1 MDASAVVSAFVLAG
15 GESSRMGSDKALLV
29 LPTGETLLDR
39 ALRLA
44 KTVSDT
50 VRLVAPNARYSGRVG
65 VPVVEDIYPACGPL
79 AGIHAALSASATE
92 LNLVLGVDCPLVT
105 PELLRFLVRIAAGTD
120 KLATVPRVAG
130 HLHNVCA
137 VYRRVFAKIAERILA
152 GSAAAS
158 TPPCATAAHVGDPGL
173 HAAASNS
180 GKRRG
185 TRIDGIFT
193 EVPSRI
199 VEEDELREAG
209 FGAEL
214 FANVNTPAEF
224 AALTLRW
231 QP

>member
-1 MDASAVVSAFVLAG
+1 MDASAAVSAFVLAG

-39 ALRLA
+39 ALRRA

-50 VRLVAPNARYSGRVG
+50 VKLVAPNARYSERVD

-105 PELLRFLVRIAAGTD
+105 PELLRFLVRVAAGTD

-137 VYRRVFAKIAERILA
+137 VYRREFAKIAERILA
-152 GSAAAS
+152 GSAVDG
-158 TPPCATAAHVGDPGL
+158 T
-173 HAAASNS
+173 

-185 TRIDGIFT
+185 TRIDCLFT
-193 EVPSRI
+193 ETPSRI
-199 VEEDELREAG
+199 VEEDELRDAG

>member
-1 MDASAVVSAFVLAG
+1 MDAPVIVSAFVLAG
-15 GESSRMGSDKALLV
+15 GESSRMGRDKALLV

-44 KTVSDT
+44 KSVSEM
-50 VRLVAPNARYSGRVG
+50 VRVVAPNARYSEIAGA
-65 VPVVEDIYPACGPL
+65 PVVEDIYPACGPL

-105 PELLRFLVRIAAGTD
+105 PELLRFLVRVAAGTD
-120 KLATVPRVAG
+120 KLATVPRVQG

-137 VYRRVFAKIAERILA
+137 VYRREFVKIAERILA
-152 GSAAAS
+152 GSAA
-158 TPPCATAAHVGDPGL
+158 VGRSAVG
-173 HAAASNS
+173 
-180 GKRRG
+180 GTGRRRG
-185 TRIDGIFT
+185 TRVDRLFT
-193 EVPSRI
+193 EAPTRI
-199 VEEDELREAG
+199 VEEDELRLAG

-224 AALTLRW
+224 AALTLRL

>member
-1 MDASAVVSAFVLAG
+1 MDAPAAVSAFVLAG
-15 GESSRMGSDKALLV
+15 GESSRMGRDKALLV
-29 LPTGETLLDR
+29 LPTGETLLER

-44 KTVSDT
+44 RTVSKTVK
-50 VRLVAPNARYSGRVG
+50 LVAPNARYSEMAG
-65 VPVVEDIYPACGPL
+65 VPAVEDVYTGCGPL
-79 AGIHAALSASATE
+79 AGIHAALSVSGTE

-105 PELLRFLVRIAAGTD
+105 PELLRFLVRVAAGTD

-137 VYRRVFAKIAERILA
+137 VYRREFAKIAENILA
-152 GSAAAS
+152 GSVAVGHETAS
-158 TPPCATAAHVGDPGL
+158 GT
-173 HAAASNS
+173 
-180 GKRRG
+180 GKRRS

-199 VEEDELREAG
+199 VEEDELRDAG
-209 FGAEL
+209 FGPEL

-231 QP
+231 QT

>member
-1 MDASAVVSAFVLAG
+1 MDEPPVISAFVLAG
-15 GESSRMGSDKALLV
+15 GESSRMGRDKALLV

-50 VRLVAPNARYSGRVG
+50 VKLVAPNARYSERVD

-105 PELLRFLVRIAAGTD
+105 PELLRFLVRVAAGTD

-137 VYRRVFAKIAERILA
+137 VYRREFAKIAEGILA
-152 GSAAAS
+152 DSAAAGN
-158 TPPCATAAHVGDPGL
+158 T
-173 HAAASNS
+173 

-185 TRIDGIFT
+185 TRIDCLFT
-193 EVPSRI
+193 ETPSRI
-199 VEEDELREAG
+199 VEEDELRDAG

>member
-50 VRLVAPNARYSGRVG
+50 VKLVAPNARYSERVD

-105 PELLRFLVRIAAGTD
+105 PELLRFLVRVAAGTD

-137 VYRRVFAKIAERILA
+137 VYRREFAKIAEGILA
-152 GSAAAS
+152 GSAAAGN
-158 TPPCATAAHVGDPGL
+158 T
-173 HAAASNS
+173 

-199 VEEDELREAG
+199 VEEDELRDAG

>member
-1 MDASAVVSAFVLAG
+1 M
-15 GESSRMGSDKALLV
+15 
-29 LPTGETLLDR
+29 
-39 ALRLA
+39 
-44 KTVSDT
+44 
-50 VRLVAPNARYSGRVG
+50 
-65 VPVVEDIYPACGPL
+65 VEDIYPACGPL

-105 PELLRFLVRIAAGTD
+105 PELLRFLVRVAAGTD

-137 VYRRVFAKIAERILA
+137 VYRREFAKIAERILA
-152 GSAAAS
+152 GSAAFHPTMRNCGACWGPGS
-158 TPPCATAAHVGDPGL
+158 TGNT
-173 HAAASNS
+173 
-180 GKRRG
+180 GKRSG

-199 VEEDELREAG
+199 VEEDELRDAG

-224 AALTLRW
+224 AALTLRL

>member
-39 ALRLA
+39 ALHLA

-50 VRLVAPNARYSGRVG
+50 VKLVAPNARYSERVG

-79 AGIHAALSASATE
+79 AGIHAALSVSATE

-105 PELLRFLVRIAAGTD
+105 PELLRFLVRVAAGTD

-137 VYRRVFAKIAERILA
+137 VYRREFAKIAEKILA
-152 GSAAAS
+152 GSAAAGN
-158 TPPCATAAHVGDPGL
+158 T
-173 HAAASNS
+173 
-180 GKRRG
+180 GKRSG
-185 TRIDGIFT
+185 TRIDCLFT
-193 EVPSRI
+193 ETPSRI

-214 FANVNTPAEF
+214 FANVNTPTEF
-224 AALTLRW
+224 AALTLRL

>member
-1 MDASAVVSAFVLAG
+1 MQPLSAFVLAG
-15 GESSRMGSDKALLV
+15 GESSRMGRDKALLV

-44 KTVSDT
+44 KSVSDT
-50 VRLVAPNARYSGRVG
+50 VRLVAPNARYSEIAG

-105 PELLRFLVRIAAGTD
+105 PELLRFLVRIAASTD

-137 VYRRVFAKIAERILA
+137 VYRREFAKIAEKILA
-152 GSAAAS
+152 GSAAVGR
-158 TPPCATAAHVGDPGL
+158 TAASGT
-173 HAAASNS
+173 

-185 TRIDGIFT
+185 TRIDGLFT

-199 VEEDELREAG
+199 VEEDELRERDSAQSCSP
-209 FGAEL
+209 
-214 FANVNTPAEF
+214 T
-224 AALTLRW
+224 
-231 QP
+231 